1 MTGRWLALDHMAG
14 LSSVKWAFEQIGID
28 EDDHM
33 AQRVLEVVKSIGQR
47 GRTVR
52 LNELRHIIDWCLST
66 ADADGEDFARD

>member
-1 MTGRWLALDHMAG
+1 MNVALDHMAG
-14 LSSVKWAFEQIGID
+14 LSSIKWAFEKIDAD

-52 LNELRHIIDWCLST
+52 LNELRHIIDWCRST
-66 ADADGEDFARD
+66 SDADGEGYTQG